1 MERQDIKCKVGVVIP
16 QSKALTHNCYC
27 LKEQQG
33 QKWREAW
40 GKGDP
45 VTGPNWDPAQREAS
59 RPDTITD
66 AMLCSQKWDNHDCP
80 LKDLT
85 SRWKSQMQKF
95 TCNQW
100 TESGNSCGWIREK
113 LEEAE
118 EEGEPV
124 ERPAVSTNLDL
135 PGSLRHW
142 TTNQEAYT
150 RWYEAPHHIYSR
162 GLPGLDSVREGAF
175 NPQET

>member
-45 VTGPNWDPAQREAS
+45 VTGPNWDPAQGEAS

-66 AMLCSQKWDNHDCP
+66 AMVCSQKWAYHDCP
-80 LKDLT
+80 LKDPT

-100 TESGNSCGWIREK
+100 TEAGNPCGWIREK

-118 EEGEPV
+118 EEELKEEDQQSQITWTSQDLSDTEPPT
-124 ERPAVSTNLDL
+124 RQHTPADMKPPT
-135 PGSLRHW
+135 
-142 TTNQEAYT
+142 
-150 RWYEAPHHIYSR
+150 HIQQRTARS
-162 GLPGLDSVREGAF
+162 GLS
-175 NPQET
+175 